1 MRAKSPTW
9 LRVGARFTN
18 WVRLLGVHSHEKRVR
33 QARSVIE
40 RIRGFEGEAL
50 SARCIGYLRAVDP
63 WVFEEVVL
71 TCLEEGGAA
80 ILRNTAYTNDGGVDG
95 RVHSVEASQWIP
107 VQCKRF
113 ERHVCRADIVDFQNL
128 LRERGYR
135 RGLFVHTGRTG
146 VAVRG
151 SLRESEVE
159 LVSGE
164 KLAQLVRNAAL
175 PAF

>member
-1 MRAKSPTW
+1 
-9 LRVGARFTN
+9 
-18 WVRLLGVHSHEKRVR
+18 
-33 QARSVIE
+33 VIE

-80 ILRNTAYTNDGGVDG
+80 ILRNTAYTNDGGIDG
-95 RVHSVEASQWIP
+95 RVHSVEAAQWIP

-113 ERHVCRADIVDFQNL
+113 ERHVCRSDIFDFQKL
-128 LRERGYR
+128 LQERGYK

-146 VAVRG
+146 VAIRG

-164 KLAQLVRNAAL
+164 KLALLVRSATL
-175 PAF
+175 PRL